1 MALVQDKPLARVPAT
16 NGANGVGHAPKPQT
30 RDELIEALYKEEG
43 KAEII
48 HGRIVRFMASGYE
61 PNNAAFNIS
70 VAIRNWIKQSRASGR
85 ALTDGI
91 GCLCDLPHRKSFA
104 PDAAYYN
111 GVLSGMKFLPTPP
124 VFAVE
129 VRSENDY
136 GNAAER
142 DMREKRADYF
152 ATETEV
158 VWGVDLLSEDVVV
171 YKYTKAGGAQ
181 TPVATYKRGET
192 ADAEPALPGFT
203 MPVND
208 LFE

>member
-1 MALVQDKPLARVPAT
+1 MALVQEKPVTRIPAT
-16 NGANGVGHAPKPQT
+16 NGTNEVGHAPRPLT
-30 RDELIEALYKEEG
+30 RDELIAALYKEEG

-48 HGRIVRFMASGYE
+48 HGRIVKLDMTGWE
-61 PNNAAFNIS
+61 PHSAGFNIS
-70 VAIRNWIKQSRASGR
+70 VAIRNWVKQTGASGR
-85 ALTDGI
+85 ALADGVA
-91 GCLCDLPHRKSFA
+91 CLCNLPHRQSFSPHA
-104 PDAAYYN
+104 GYFD
-111 GVLSGMKFLPTPP
+111 GVLSGMDFLPTTP

-129 VRSENDY
+129 VRSKSDY
-136 GNAAER
+136 GTAAER
-142 DMREKRADYF
+142 DMTDKRADYF